1 MNSIKVYIRN
11 AAEILLRG
19 GQSCTWSH
27 SPGSCTKK
35 MPSLNITWEKIVRET
50 TRLQHLLFLPPSHSP
65 SFLVFASSLSS
76 FLPFFCPNSLPYLR
90 ISHLPLDSRSI
101 SLSIII
107 TICYSSSISPPRAI
121 RPLPQAPTPSRY
133 LTRLSLVLYPLNT
146 SHYPPLPRFR
156 ITSHLPL
163 VLFRYLK
170 APAATKA
177 FRRCTCG
184 DNMAALR
191 TCLRRPRGINNI
203 TST

>member
-1 MNSIKVYIRN
+1 MKRQDY
-11 AAEILLRG
+11 
-19 GQSCTWSH
+19 CTS
-27 SPGSCTKK
+27 SS
-35 MPSLNITWEKIVRET
+35 
-50 TRLQHLLFLPPSHSP
+50 FLPRILPP
-65 SFLVFASSLSS
+65 FLSSLLSFSS
-76 FLPFFCPNSLPYLR
+76 FLPFFCPSSLPYLR

-146 SHYPPLPRFR
+146 SHYPPPPPRFR

-203 TST
+203 TSTQSAVLGAKCRAVPRKDEL